1 MEEIKIQNFKDIV
14 AYKNKLKDKK
24 WLASVSFDISKMQMP
39 TLRIVGSD
47 LHSSLNYNLMQA
59 FCILQDEIYRSFAEY
74 KYGKRN
80 KSCLSEDEKIALEIL
95 VEVKEGSTIL
105 TLLLPHLV
113 QTGMKIL
120 ANITG
125 NDIFRNEALII
136 AASVFVDF
144 LCVLIDKSLEKEKNE
159 KKQSKVKYKKET
171 SKVQFWKLFTR
182 TKTIETIECD
192 GKDITKILKT
202 LSK

>member
-1 MEEIKIQNFKDIV
+1 MEEIKIQNFKDIA

-24 WLASVSFDISKMQMP
+24 WLVSVSFDISKMQMP

-47 LHSSLNYNLMQA
+47 FYSSLNYNLMQA
-59 FCILQDEIYRSFAEY
+59 LCILQDEIYRSFAEY

-80 KSCLSEDEKIALEIL
+80 KRCLSEEEKIALEIL

-113 QTGMKIL
+113 QTGMNLL

-144 LCVLIDKSLEKEKNE
+144 LCVSIDKSLEKEKSAE
-159 KKQSKVKYKKET
+159 KQSKVKYKKET

-182 TKTIETIECD
+182 SKTIETIECD

>member
-1 MEEIKIQNFKDIV
+1 MEEIKIQNFKDIA

-24 WLASVSFDISKMQMP
+24 WLSSVSFDILKMQMP

-47 LHSSLNYNLMQA
+47 FYSSLNYNLMQA
-59 FCILQDEIYRSFAEY
+59 LCILQDEIYRSFAEY

-80 KSCLSEDEKIALEIL
+80 KSFLSEDEKIALEIL

-105 TLLLPHLV
+105 TLLLPRLV
-113 QTGMKIL
+113 QPGMNLL

-144 LCVLIDKSLEKEKNE
+144 LCVSIDKSLEKEKSAE
-159 KKQSKVKYKKET
+159 KQSKVKYKKET

>member
-24 WLASVSFDISKMQMP
+24 WLVSVSFDISKMQMP

-59 FCILQDEIYRSFAEY
+59 LCILQDEIYRSFAEY

-80 KSCLSEDEKIALEIL
+80 KRCLSEEEKIALEIL

-113 QTGMKIL
+113 QPGMNLL

-125 NDIFRNEALII
+125 NDIFRNEVLII

-144 LCVLIDKSLEKEKNE
+144 LCVSIDKSLEKEKSE
-159 KKQSKVKYKKET
+159 KTQLKVQYKKET

>member
-1 MEEIKIQNFKDIV
+1 MEEIKIQNFKDIA

-24 WLASVSFDISKMQMP
+24 WLSSVSFDISKMQMP

-59 FCILQDEIYRSFAEY
+59 LCILQDEIYRSFAEY

-105 TLLLPHLV
+105 TLLLPRLV
-113 QTGMKIL
+113 QPGMNLL

-144 LCVLIDKSLEKEKNE
+144 LCVSIDKSLEKEKSE
-159 KKQSKVKYKKET
+159 KTQLKVQYKKET